1 MTDECTRLAPC
12 SSCGRDTKH
21 DVLTTRRVGE
31 PVQIGER
38 PDEVAD
44 IGESSYILLE
54 CRGCGAV
61 VLRHDYEDYTNSE
74 TTTRYYPPPI
84 SRALPKWL
92 HSVPDGLSS
101 LLREIYASL
110 AADAPRLAV
119 MGARALVDIVMSE
132 KVGDVGTFTHKLEEL
147 ESKGFISRLN
157 RQHLA
162 AALDAGS
169 AVAHRGHS
177 PSPQAVNQVIDIVEN
192 LVEAVYVLSH
202 AATELGRQ
210 TPPRR
215 TS

>member
-1 MTDECTRLAPC
+1 MKDESTRLAPC
-12 SSCGRDTKH
+12 SSCARDTKH
-21 DVLTTRRVGE
+21 EIIATRRVGE

-44 IGESSYILLE
+44 IGENSYILLE

-61 VLRHDYEDYTNSE
+61 VLRHDVEDYSNSE

-84 SRALPKWL
+84 SRRHPKWL
-92 HSVPDGLSS
+92 HSIPDTLSS

-110 AADAPRLAV
+110 AADAPRLSV
-119 MGARALVDIVMSE
+119 MGARALVDMVMTE
-132 KVGDVGTFTHKLEEL
+132 KVGDVGTFAQKLEGL
-147 ESKGFISRLN
+147 EAKGFISRLN

-177 PSPQAVNQVIDIVEN
+177 PSPEAVNQVIDIVEN

-215 TS
+215 VT